1 MRYTGKPGG
10 GISRMATGLQK
21 QRRLEKVE
29 PAGGVSKVAEV
40 GNTLNHQNFL
50 YICGQTHC

>member
-10 GISRMATGLQK
+10 GVSRMATGLQK
-21 QRRLEKVE
+21 QRRLEKVV